1 MSEKGVKKLDGKVGR
16 GKKEREGNWRRKEEI
31 EGRKN
36 EIGKGRKNGRE
47 ENMNR

>member
-1 MSEKGVKKLDGKVGR
+1 MERWDEKKKRKR
-16 GKKEREGNWRRKEEI
+16 GIGRRKEEI

-47 ENMNR
+47 ENMNRQR